1 MLQGLWGNQRA
12 AKWHMR
18 CYRCFKDFYGSCGSV
33 LPGGWVSGCSLFSV
47 RPAAF
52 LWDSVQDIITES
64 GESTKSSILGPSWQT
79 LAWLFSFF
87 NPVPHHLC
95 KTGPECT
102 AAKQTPNI
110 SIFGEKEKSGSLTLR
125 DEAAALRGKVGF
137 IFACRVIRRCS
148 ENLSRPLPR
157 RVYRGA
163 ARRSINHLRSHKERS
178 VLVGRDLC
186 RVVCDAHQC
195 ATLRGFLA
203 DASRAIFEK
212 SPPGQSFCSFLQ
224 QRAWPSVF
232 TADDGHCFRWLLTF
246 WFFFFFQNL
255 L

>member
-1 MLQGLWGNQRA
+1 ME
-12 AKWHMR
+12 
-18 CYRCFKDFYGSCGSV
+18 
-33 LPGGWVSGCSLFSV
+33 SLLN
-47 RPAAF
+47 P
-52 LWDSVQDIITES
+52 
-64 GESTKSSILGPSWQT
+64 PSWGPAGKRC
-79 LAWLFSFF
+79 LAFFFFF
-87 NPVPHHLC
+87 NPVPHLLC
-95 KTGPECT
+95 KTGPDCT
-102 AAKQTPNI
+102 AAKQTPNS
-110 SIFGEKEKSGSLTLR
+110 SIFGKKEKSGSLTLR

-178 VLVGRDLC
+178 VLLGRDLC

-224 QRAWPSVF
+224 QRA
-232 TADDGHCFRWLLTF
+232 
-246 WFFFFFQNL
+246 
-255 L
+255 